1 MSDLI
6 FTRDGASVTATPA
19 LYGEPV
25 LIGDE
30 QLIAEMED
38 SLNELSA
45 DVGMPFNDPDTPVCN
60 LCAAAVVCGADMV
73 STSADDVTAIP
84 ADLDSFLR

>member
-60 LCAAAVVCGADMV
+60 LCAAAVVCGADLV
-73 STSADDVTAIP
+73 GSDADDSE
-84 ADLDSFLR
+84 SFPFDALTLLP